1 MSSPLNK
8 YEEIFL
14 DLNHQLNSISIEN
27 RKNFLKSDTFQKINN
42 KIKRMNPKH
51 LMIGY
56 FIILLI
62 ILINLKPSFI
72 KKEKKTLQD
81 KDEIS
86 FKKLLM
92 WTVIFSI
99 PITIYI
105 IVNFK
110 LN

>member
-14 DLNHQLNSISIEN
+14 DLNHQLNTISTET

-42 KIKRMNPKH
+42 RIKRMNPKH

-56 FIILLI
+56 FIILFI
-62 ILINLKPSFI
+62 ILTSLKPSFI
-72 KKEKKTLQD
+72 KLEKKTPQD

-99 PITIYI
+99 PIAIYI